1 MIERAEKVP
10 ILPPWTI
17 TDRNVRCLFIIDT
30 LDGFA
35 GTEKHLYQLTTR
47 LSNRGFVCRVVVF
60 KSQPSVVMEF
70 ERAGI
75 PVITLHLLKIYGSDA
90 LRKFVRLVSIIRR
103 FKPHI
108 VQTYH
113 FNSDTFGVCAARI
126 ARGSKVISSRRDM
139 GDLKTNRQVA
149 LNRVVNPL
157 IDYFISVCDRVGTS
171 LSLVEGIP
179 AAKIK
184 TIYNGVELSMYRS
197 GPEARLNARKKLGID
212 CGVFVV
218 GMVCRLRPEKDIGLF
233 LRAVAAVARKS
244 GNMLAMVVGDW
255 DRKDQGMVDQ
265 YFQYL
270 REAGVDKKVIFTG
283 FIDDIRDY
291 VDSMD
296 VVCLTPGK
304 NEGLSNSLL
313 EKMAMGKA
321 VIATDVGG
329 NEELVVHGE
338 TGFIISPADEDALV
352 ESILTLKEN
361 PQLRTAM
368 GANGRRRIEGYFTVQ
383 KMIENTEA
391 LYRTLLTRRTI
402 QLGRFQRIAARL
414 SQE

>member
-1 MIERAEKVP
+1 
-10 ILPPWTI
+10 
-17 TDRNVRCLFIIDT
+17 
-30 LDGFA
+30 
-35 GTEKHLYQLTTR
+35 
-47 LSNRGFVCRVVVF
+47 
-60 KSQPSVVMEF
+60 
-70 ERAGI
+70 
-75 PVITLHLLKIYGSDA
+75 
-90 LRKFVRLVSIIRR
+90 
-103 FKPHI
+103 
-108 VQTYH
+108 
-113 FNSDTFGVCAARI
+113 
-126 ARGSKVISSRRDM
+126 M